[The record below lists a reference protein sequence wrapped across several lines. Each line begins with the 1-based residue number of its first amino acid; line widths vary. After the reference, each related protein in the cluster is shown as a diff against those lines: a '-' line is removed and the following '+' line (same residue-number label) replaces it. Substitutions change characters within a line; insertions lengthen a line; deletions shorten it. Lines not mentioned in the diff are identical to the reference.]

1 MRPSLTEQ
9 PLKFNAL
16 TQIYS
21 YLIELQLQAMTIL
34 TRHKQNLLAEYRIFL
49 PWEQENV
56 KKQKTERIGASP
68 RRSQTNSGRQKT
80 YKLSGH
86 QNGRVLMLSLNPY
99 SELYKILIIINCGLM
114 K

>member
-21 YLIELQLQAMTIL
+21 YLIELQLQAMTIF

-56 KKQKTERIGASP
+56 IKQKTERIGPHQEEAKP
-68 RRSQTNSGRQKT
+68 TVVGRKHTN
-80 YKLSGH
+80 
-86 QNGRVLMLSLNPY
+86 
-99 SELYKILIIINCGLM
+99 
-114 K
+114 